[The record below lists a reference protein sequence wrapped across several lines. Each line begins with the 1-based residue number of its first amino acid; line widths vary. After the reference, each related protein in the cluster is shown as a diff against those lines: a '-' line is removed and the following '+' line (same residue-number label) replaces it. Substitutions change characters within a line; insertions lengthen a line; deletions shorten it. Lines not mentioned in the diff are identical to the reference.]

1 MSGKKGIVMEKGE
14 GWVIVLLDNGE
25 YNKFY
30 TLTDWEVG
38 QLYRRKTPIKML
50 AVAAV
55 FLLVFLA
62 TLDFFTVL
70 TYARL
75 STGVELGFNR
85 WDRVVKVKAQDE
97 NAQAIVAGLDLKGAT
112 VETAVSEVLKKSL
125 NDNKGLRDSQVAAT
139 YSLELRG
146 KVQDEVR
153 DRLWQKMD
161 RGINKAIKQQQGQE
175 YSWKAVGKNKKML
188 VPQTKVLP
196 PKSHGITGETPQ
208 TEPGSGAIMENNGQA
223 KSETKGRAKSG
234 VKAKAQNEV
243 KKDEIMDEIKD
254 EAKDRG
260 NKPEEKKYSEP
271 EKREEGIPAF
281 ADKEKNIKPEGT
293 TESGLGKNNSAGSGG
308 TTPEDKYRA
317 EDKDKAEGKSKAE
330 DKDKAK
336 DKNKDI
342 NEHKGK
348 YRGRNQE
355 LKSPGM
361 NAPNPNSSAKEQGRI
376 PEMESINK

>member
-30 TLTDWEVG
+30 TRENWEVG
-38 QLYRRKTPIKML
+38 QLYRRKTPVKIL

-85 WDRVVKVKAQDE
+85 WDRVVKITAQDE
-97 NAQAIVAGLDLKGAT
+97 NAKAIVAGLNLKGAT
-112 VETAVSEVLKKSL
+112 AETAVAEVLKKSL
-125 NDNKGLRDSQVAAT
+125 NDNKGLRDSQAAT
-139 YSLELRG
+139 YSLEMKG
-146 KVQDEVR
+146 KVQDEDR

-161 RGINKAIKQQQGQE
+161 RGVNKAIKQQKGQE
-175 YSWKAVGKNKKML
+175 YSWKVVGKNKKML
-188 VPQTKVLP
+188 VPQTKALP
-196 PKSHGITGETPQ
+196 VKSRGFTSETPQ
-208 TEPGSGAIMENNGQA
+208 TESRARAIIENNGQA
-223 KSETKGRAKSG
+223 KSEAKGRMKSG
-234 VKAKAQNEV
+234 FEAKAKNEL

-254 EAKDRG
+254 ETKDRG
-260 NKPEEKKYSEP
+260 NKPEEIKYSEP
-271 EKREEGIPAF
+271 EKREEGVPSF
-281 ADKEKNIKPEGT
+281 TDKDKNIKPEGT
-293 TESGLGKNNSAGSGG
+293 TESGFNKNNSANSEG
-308 TTPEDKYRA
+308 TEI
-317 EDKDKAEGKSKAE
+317 KDKNKAE
-330 DKDKAK
+330 KKIENKDKEKDKNKDKAK
-336 DKNKDI
+336 DEAKDKDKDKK
-342 NEHKGK
+342 EDK

-361 NAPNPNSSAKEQGRI
+361 NTPDSNSSGK
-376 PEMESINK
+376 NKIERP

>member
-30 TLTDWEVG
+30 TRENWEVG
-38 QLYRRKTPIKML
+38 QLYRRKTPVKML

-85 WDRVVKVKAQDE
+85 WDRVVKITAQDE
-97 NAQAIVAGLDLKGAT
+97 NAQATVAGLNLKGAT
-112 VETAVSEVLKKSL
+112 AETAVAEVLKKSL
-125 NDNKGLRDSQVAAT
+125 NDNKGLRDSQAAT
-139 YSLELRG
+139 YSLEMKG
-146 KVQDEVR
+146 KVQDEDR

-161 RGINKAIKQQQGQE
+161 RGVNKAIKQQKGQE
-175 YSWKAVGKNKKML
+175 YSWKVVGKNKKML
-188 VPQTKVLP
+188 VPQTKALP
-196 PKSHGITGETPQ
+196 VKSPGLTSETPQ
-208 TEPGSGAIMENNGQA
+208 TESRARAIIENNGQA
-223 KSETKGRAKSG
+223 KSEAKGRMKSG
-234 VKAKAQNEV
+234 VEAKAKNEL

-254 EAKDRG
+254 ETKDRG

-271 EKREEGIPAF
+271 EKREEGVPSF
-281 ADKEKNIKPEGT
+281 TDKDKNIKPEGT
-293 TESGLGKNNSAGSGG
+293 TESGFNKNNSANSEG
-308 TTPEDKYRA
+308 TEIQDKNKA
-317 EDKDKAEGKSKAE
+317 EKKIENKDKEK
-330 DKDKAK
+330 DQNKDKAK
-336 DKNKDI
+336 DEAKNNDKDKK
-342 NEHKGK
+342 EDK
-348 YRGRNQE
+348 YGGRNQE

-361 NAPNPNSSAKEQGRI
+361 NTPDSNSSGK
-376 PEMESINK
+376 NKIERL